1 MTVQTSCPVLRG
13 LLPSIQGFPG
23 TARRVTS
30 EWPWPPRRA
39 PRRPKTG
46 AEHDT
51 SAGDDAPCLD
61 TPEASAH
68 DDGGPDA
75 SSGQDDTRPNTSSAA
90 PPPTPPADTTADTR
104 NTSSDEQ
111 TSALASS
118 NNRGGSRGQLSQV
131 VRSGNSPVRRGQK
144 RTKPTLSKTA
154 GWETPAK
161 QTPADSREWQR
172 HPEQRRASAG

>member
-104 NTSSDEQ
+104 NTSSDEH
-111 TSALASS
+111 TSARASS
-118 NNRGGSRGQLSQV
+118 NNRGGSRGGLHRGGVSYVPQQ
-131 VRSGNSPVRRGQK
+131 SGQ
-144 RTKPTLSKTA
+144 
-154 GWETPAK
+154 PAK
-161 QTPADSREWQR
+161 GNLTGDILKTINSAS
-172 HPEQRRASAG
+172 PECSGLSYGSGPLKNG